1 MKLKQ
6 AIKYL
11 LIVLIILFELVAF
24 ILQIQ
29 RAVSSGFFFV
39 SSLVIATYFTNQSN
53 FLVTVSTVL
62 SLKKLHKKWYEIL
75 YLISLI
81 NIVITASLFHIFLR
95 SYFSPMEL
103 LQMILHTIVPILF
116 MIYFMFYL
124 KESLPLKKVYLAM
137 IYPLIYFASVYLIF
151 NPIFGELI
159 STYYPDSPNMPY
171 IYPFFN
177 PSNFD
182 HGFIGI
188 FTLMILV
195 IMPIALLLSIILMKL
210 KLYINQKI
218 KA

>member
-6 AIKYL
+6 TIKYC
-11 LIVLIILFELVAF
+11 LIVLIILFELIAF

-29 RAVSSGFFFV
+29 RAISSGFFFV
-39 SSLVIATYFTNQSN
+39 SSLVLITYFTNQSN
-53 FLVTVSTVL
+53 LLVTVSTVF
-62 SLKKLHKKWYEIL
+62 SLKKQHKKWYEIL

-95 SYFSPMEL
+95 SYFDPFEL

-116 MIYFMFYL
+116 MLYFMFYL
-124 KESLPLKKVYLAM
+124 NESLPLKKIYLVL

-151 NPIFGELI
+151 KPIFGELI

-177 PSNFD
+177 PANFD
-182 HGFIGI
+182 HGFIGV

-195 IMPIALLLSIILMKL
+195 IMPIALLLSLILMKL
-210 KLYINQKI
+210 KLYLNQKI